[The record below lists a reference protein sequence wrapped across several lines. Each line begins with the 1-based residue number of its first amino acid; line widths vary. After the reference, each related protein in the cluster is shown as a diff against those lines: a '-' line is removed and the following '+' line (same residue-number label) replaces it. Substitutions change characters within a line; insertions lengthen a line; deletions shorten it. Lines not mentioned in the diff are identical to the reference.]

1 MSSPGV
7 VREDL
12 KTGCAALKEPT
23 HGERLCG
30 VAVANTVAAPTAD
43 ATMEPSDDSRF
54 QLSDLQWKTS
64 GTRDRHKSSPLYSM
78 PEFLGHGTMS

>member
-1 MSSPGV
+1 MSLPGV

-30 VAVANTVAAPTAD
+30 VAVANTVAAPTAA
-43 ATMEPSDDSRF
+43 ATWNLQMILVSSSQIFNGRPQAPGTDTSHLHCILCLNSWATEP
-54 QLSDLQWKTS
+54 
-64 GTRDRHKSSPLYSM
+64 
-78 PEFLGHGTMS
+78 